1 MINGVR
7 KGYNMKKRRLEWED
21 IKQIVEFKTFYLTL
35 IFIFV
40 GCIFL
45 LLGYIAPDRFGQVA
59 SEIFTALGITFL
71 TSSTVSII
79 SEVFMKIDIVD
90 FMSQKML
97 SVMPEEIKSDVGIKK
112 FYADRKNIDFKD
124 FWKKATGN
132 IKIIGVSS
140 NDVLSSANFPLI
152 KQRLIENKGISIQVL
167 LLSPWSF
174 TAITRSYAKG
184 YQTKYEGIIKTHA
197 VLRDIQEF
205 NDSWSN
211 KGYGEPRIQLR
222 LYDDIPSL
230 SMVIGPEYAIV
241 APFMVIEIGGS
252 SPYYIAEKNE
262 FHSSLYDAYVEHFDT
277 VWGSAI
283 PVDIHSDIN
292 EIYQKQHNK
301 DLLTLQNIPENYDKW
316 LLSINH
322 IERKNNVEY

>member
-1 MINGVR
+1 MR
-7 KGYNMKKRRLEWED
+7 KDNNIKKRKLEWDD
-21 IKQIVEFKTFYLTL
+21 IKIIVEFKTFYLTL
-35 IFIFV
+35 IFIFI

-45 LLGYIAPDRFGQVA
+45 LLGYIVPDSSGQIGKQ
-59 SEIFTALGITFL
+59 IFTALGITFL

-79 SEVFMKIDIVD
+79 SEIFMKMDIVD
-90 FMSQKML
+90 FMSQKIL
-97 SVMPEEIKSDVGIKK
+97 NVMPEEIKSDVGISE

-132 IKIIGVSS
+132 IKIIGISS
-140 NDVLSSANFPLI
+140 NDVLASANFPLI
-152 KQRLIENKGISIQVL
+152 KQKLIEDKELSIQVL

-174 TAITRSYAKG
+174 TAITRSTAKG

-205 NDSWSN
+205 NDSWSG
-211 KGYGEPRIQLR
+211 KGYGNPRIQLR

-230 SMVIGPEYAIV
+230 SMVIGTEYAIV

-252 SPYYIAEKNE
+252 SPYYIARKNE
-262 FHSSLYDAYVEHFDT
+262 FHQNLYDAYVEHFDT
-277 VWGSAI
+277 IWESAT
-283 PVDIHSDIN
+283 PVDMDSN
-292 EIYQKQHNK
+292 MNKIYKNQHNK
-301 DLLTLQNIPENYDKW
+301 DCLTLKNIPEDYDKW

-322 IERKNNVEY
+322 NGGK